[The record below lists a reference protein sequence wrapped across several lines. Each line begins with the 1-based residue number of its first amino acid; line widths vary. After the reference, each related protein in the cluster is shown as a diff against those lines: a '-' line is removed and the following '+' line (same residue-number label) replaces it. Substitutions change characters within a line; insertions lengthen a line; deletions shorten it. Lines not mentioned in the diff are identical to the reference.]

1 MAKSRLKRSLGD
13 TDNSSF
19 TLKEKIGYTL
29 SSIVI
34 VGGSFLIGRKMI
46 KNSRSN
52 NEEDKTFDEGT
63 TATYA
68 QQVRMA
74 LHNDGWYGADTVQLR
89 SVITAIP
96 SQQDFEKVIKS
107 YDKMNNSSM
116 MKDMSKELDT
126 TEYNEMLS
134 IIHSKPKKE
143 GGAVD
148 MSVKYD
154 DWAKRLKAA
163 FDKTYGPFPG
173 TDRGAIKAV
182 FNEIPT
188 QADYAQVG
196 VAYNKLYGT
205 NLDNDLSSELH
216 FWELSDFTDII
227 KSKPQA

>member
-1 MAKSRLKRSLGD
+1 MKRGLGD
-13 TDNSSF
+13 TDTGSF
-19 TLKEKIGYTL
+19 TLKEKLSYAL
-29 SSIVI
+29 SSVVI
-34 VGGSFLIGRKMI
+34 LGGSFLIGRKMV
-46 KNSRSN
+46 KNKRAN

-68 QQVRMA
+68 KQVKMA
-74 LHNDGWYGADTVQLR
+74 LHNDGWWGADTVQLR
-89 SVITAIP
+89 SVLTQIP
-96 SQQDFEKVIKS
+96 SQQEFERVMKS
-107 YDKMNNSSM
+107 YEKMNNSSM
-116 MKDMSKELDT
+116 MKDMGKELDT

-134 IIHSKPKKE
+134 IIHAKPKKN
-143 GGAVD
+143 GGTID

-182 FNEIPT
+182 FYEIPT

-196 VAYNKLYGT
+196 VAYNKLYNT
-205 NLDNDLSSELH
+205 NLDNDLKGELH

-227 KSKPQA
+227 KSKPQS

>member
-1 MAKSRLKRSLGD
+1 MHKLKTKRSLGN
-13 TDNSSF
+13 TDEGNF

-29 SSIVI
+29 TSIV
-34 VGGSFLIGRKMI
+34 VLGGSFLIGRKMI
-46 KNSRSN
+46 RNKRSQT
-52 NEEDKTFDEGT
+52 EEDKTYEEGSIP
-63 TATYA
+63 TYA
-68 QQVRMA
+68 QQVKMA

-89 SVITAIP
+89 SVITTIP
-96 SQQDFEKVIKS
+96 SQQTFQKVIKS
-107 YDKMNNSSM
+107 YDKMYNSSM
-116 MKDMSKELDT
+116 MQDMSKELDT

-134 IIHSKPKKE
+134 IIHAKPEKL
-143 GGAVD
+143 GGTVD

-173 TDRGAIKAV
+173 TDRAAIKTV

-196 VAYNKLYGT
+196 AAYNKLYGT
-205 NLDNDLSSELH
+205 NLDNDLSGELH